1 MSTRSFLTEILL
13 HRYNVPQT
21 HVISGFLLTFITS
34 IHSFLIHFETF
45 FYDYDVTTLEI
56 IHPIT
61 IRNYAKHPIKVLRN
75 QSNII

>member
-13 HRYNVPQT
+13 HRYNAPQKQ
-21 HVISGFLLTFITS
+21 VISSFLLTFITS
-34 IHSFLIHFETF
+34 MHSFLIHFETF

-56 IHPIT
+56 IDPIT

-75 QSNII
+75 QSNIM